1 MYLAAEELAKEEAIL
16 KYIGSLVYLYKAC
29 YEFVVEIASSP
40 IMRDAHTWIPYPY
53 PYSTEF
59 LPRPYLDA
67 RY

>member
-40 IMRDAHTWIPYPY
+40 IMRDAHT
-53 PYSTEF
+53 
-59 LPRPYLDA
+59 
-67 RY
+67 